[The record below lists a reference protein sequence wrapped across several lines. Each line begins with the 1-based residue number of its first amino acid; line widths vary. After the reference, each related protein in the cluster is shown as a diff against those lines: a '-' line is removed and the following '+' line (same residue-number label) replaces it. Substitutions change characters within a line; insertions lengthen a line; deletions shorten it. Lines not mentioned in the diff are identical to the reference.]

1 MKICWHRFNTYLAAL
16 VSLALFCGCHTEKSK
31 KKHVVA
37 ALRLHQELRPDP
49 AGHTEDAVIDREH
62 PVKIS
67 VAKEPFLTEA
77 RVKEARVLDSL
88 GGFVLS
94 IQFDR
99 KGTWLLEQYSAAT
112 KSKHI
117 AVYCQFI
124 GPNEEKLNLGR
135 WLAAPRIQARI
146 TDGLLI
152 FTPDATREEAEQIA
166 LGLNNV
172 AKQLE
177 NNKESDF

>member
-16 VSLALFCGCHTEKSK
+16 VALAFLCGCQTEKSK
-31 KKHVVA
+31 KSHIVA

-49 AGHTEDAVIDREH
+49 AGHTEDAVINREH
-62 PVKIS
+62 PIKIS
-67 VAKEPFLTEA
+67 VDKEPFLTEA
-77 RVKEARVLDSL
+77 KVKEARVLDTL
-88 GGFVLS
+88 GGFALS

-99 KGTWLLEQYSAAT
+99 QGAWLLEQYSAAT

-117 AVYCQFI
+117 AIYCQFI
-124 GPNEEKLNLGR
+124 GPNEEKLNQGR

-172 AKQLE
+172 AEKLE
-177 NNKESDF
+177 NNKKTNW